1 MFLSVLCVLVVENK
15 SLPLR
20 HLVHLVSLRKQKTIL
35 ENFMKKILLLIVF
48 TTFICPSF
56 AQELDGWKLNGQIQL
71 RTEVDG
77 RDFSN
82 STHPLTFASLRTR
95 LGIDKTFDKK
105 VQLFVQFQ
113 DSRVFGEEPNTLT
126 AVDNIDLHQGYVRLM
141 KLFEWDVNVQAG
153 RFEVVYGTER
163 FFGAVGWHYVGRS
176 FDGVRFTLLPE
187 QWNLDLF
194 ALTIKESNQYIG
206 NATPVI
212 YPYPQQPTPATSIYG
227 IWKKTELS
235 KSSKFD
241 LFGYYEID
249 REDVAEKPDT
259 NKLELFTTGGTY
271 WGNYGDLSTI
281 FEGAYQFGSKSGND
295 LSAYLISLQL
305 FYKTGITKFGLGGDI
320 LSGTDPESTSGDVNV
335 FHASY
340 GTNHKFYG
348 YMDYF
353 INIPNNTYNLGL
365 NDFYASANFSPAG
378 SKFNF
383 DAAFHLFMS
392 NQSVNIITQENPE
405 GSDENMFGQELD
417 LTINYAFTENT
428 NLVWGGSLFFPGEL
442 FKTVYAPREDTG
454 YWTYLMITAG
464 L

>member
-1 MFLSVLCVLVVENK
+1 
-15 SLPLR
+15 
-20 HLVHLVSLRKQKTIL
+20 
-35 ENFMKKILLLIVF
+35 MKKIILI
-48 TTFICPSF
+48 TFAIFILSVNSF

-71 RTEVDG
+71 RTELDG

-95 LGIDKTFDKK
+95 LGVDKTFEEK

-113 DSRVFGEEPNTLT
+113 DSRVFGEEPNTL
-126 AVDNIDLHQGYVRLM
+126 APIDNIDLHQGYVKLM
-141 KLFEWDVNVQAG
+141 KPFDWDFNVQAG
-153 RFEVVYGTER
+153 RFEVAYGTER

-194 ALTIKESNQYIG
+194 ALTIKESNSYIANPNPG
-206 NATPVI
+206 I
-212 YPYPQQPTPATSIYG
+212 YPYPQEPTPATSIYG
-227 IWKKTELS
+227 FWKNTEINN
-235 KSSKFD
+235 SSKFD
-241 LFGYYEID
+241 VFGYYEID

-259 NKLELFTTGGTY
+259 NKLELFTFGGTY
-271 WGNYGDLSTI
+271 WGNYGDLSTV
-281 FEGAYQFGSKSGND
+281 FEGAYQLGSKSGND
-295 LSAYLISLQL
+295 LSAYLLSLQL

-320 LSGTDPESTSGDVNV
+320 LSGTDPESNSGDVNV

-365 NDFYASANFSPAG
+365 NDVYASANFSPDG

-383 DAAFHLFMS
+383 DAALHLFMS
-392 NQSVNIITQENPE
+392 NQSINITSPENPD

-417 LTINYAFTENT
+417 LTIKYAFTKNT
-428 NLVWGGSLFFPGEL
+428 NLVWGGSLFFPGQL
-442 FKTVYAPREDTG
+442 FKTVYDPREDTA
-454 YWTYLMITAG
+454 YWTYLMITAS

>member
-1 MFLSVLCVLVVENK
+1 
-15 SLPLR
+15 
-20 HLVHLVSLRKQKTIL
+20 
-35 ENFMKKILLLIVF
+35 MKKIILI
-48 TTFICPSF
+48 TFAIFILSVNSF

-71 RTEVDG
+71 RTELDG

-95 LGIDKTFDKK
+95 LGVDKTFEEK

-113 DSRVFGEEPNTLT
+113 DSRVFGEEPNTL
-126 AVDNIDLHQGYVRLM
+126 APIDNIDLHQGYVKLM
-141 KLFEWDVNVQAG
+141 KPFDWDFNVQAG
-153 RFEVVYGTER
+153 RFEVAYGTER

-194 ALTIKESNQYIG
+194 ALTIKESNSYIANPNPG
-206 NATPVI
+206 I
-212 YPYPQQPTPATSIYG
+212 YPYPQEPTPATSIYG
-227 IWKKTELS
+227 FWKNTEINN
-235 KSSKFD
+235 SSKFD
-241 LFGYYEID
+241 VFGYYEID

-259 NKLELFTTGGTY
+259 NKLELFTFGGTY

-281 FEGAYQFGSKSGND
+281 FEGAYQLGSKSGND
-295 LSAYLISLQL
+295 LSAYLLSLQL
-305 FYKTGITKFGLGGDI
+305 FYKTGIAKFGLGGDI
-320 LSGTDPESTSGDVNV
+320 LSGSDPESTSGDVNV

-365 NDFYASANFSPAG
+365 NDVYASANFSPDG

-383 DAAFHLFMS
+383 DAALHLFMS
-392 NQSVNIITQENPE
+392 NQSINITSPENPD

-417 LTINYAFTENT
+417 LTIKYAFTKNT
-428 NLVWGGSLFFPGEL
+428 NLVWGGSLFFPGQL
-442 FKTVYAPREDTG
+442 FKTVYDPREDAA
-454 YWTYLMITAG
+454 YWTYLMVTAS

>member
-1 MFLSVLCVLVVENK
+1 MKKLIPIILTIFILSVNT
-15 SLPLR
+15 S
-20 HLVHLVSLRKQKTIL
+20 
-35 ENFMKKILLLIVF
+35 
-48 TTFICPSF
+48 

-82 STHPLTFASLRTR
+82 DTHPLTFASLRTR
-95 LGIDKTFDKK
+95 LGVEKTFEEK

-126 AVDNIDLHQGYVRLM
+126 PIDNIDLHQGYVKLM
-141 KLFEWDVNVQAG
+141 KPFDWDVNVQAG
-153 RFEVVYGTER
+153 RFEVAYGTER

-187 QWNLDLF
+187 QWKLDLF
-194 ALTIKESNQYIG
+194 ALTIKESNSYIA
-206 NATPVI
+206 NATPGN
-212 YPYPQQPTPATSIYG
+212 YPYPQVPTPATSIYG
-227 IWKKTELS
+227 FWKNTELNQT
-235 KSSKFD
+235 SKFD
-241 LFGYYEID
+241 LFGFFEID
-249 REDVAEKPDT
+249 REDAAEKPDT
-259 NKLELFTTGGTY
+259 NKLELFTAGGTY

-295 LSAYLISLQL
+295 LSAYLLSLQL
-305 FYKTGITKFGLGGDI
+305 FYKTGITKLGLGGDI
-320 LSGTDPESTSGDVNV
+320 LSGTDPESTTSDINV

-353 INIPNNTYNLGL
+353 INIPNNTYQLGL
-365 NDFYASANFSPAG
+365 NDIYASANFSPDG

-383 DAAFHLFMS
+383 DAALHLFMS
-392 NQSVNIITQENPE
+392 NQSINIITPENPD
-405 GSDENMFGQELD
+405 GSDENIFGQELD
-417 LTINYAFTENT
+417 LTIKYAFTKNT
-428 NLVWGGSLFFPGEL
+428 NLVWGGSLFFPGQL
-442 FKTVYAPREDTG
+442 FKIVYDPREDTA
-454 YWTYLMITAG
+454 YWTYLMITAS

>member
-1 MFLSVLCVLVVENK
+1 
-15 SLPLR
+15 
-20 HLVHLVSLRKQKTIL
+20 
-35 ENFMKKILLLIVF
+35 MKRILLITIALSIYS
-48 TTFICPSF
+48 IHSF
-56 AQELDGWKLNGQIQL
+56 AQELDGWKLNGQMQL
-71 RTEVDG
+71 RTELDG

-95 LGIDKTFDKK
+95 LGVEKTFEEK
-105 VQLFVQFQ
+105 VQLFIQFQ
-113 DSRVFGEEPNTLT
+113 DSRVFGEEPNTL
-126 AVDNIDLHQGYVRLM
+126 APIDNIDLHQGYVKLM
-141 KLFEWDVNVQAG
+141 KPFDWDFNVQAG
-153 RFEVVYGTER
+153 RFEVAYGTER
-163 FFGAVGWHYVGRS
+163 FIGAVGWNYIGRS

-194 ALTIKESNQYIG
+194 ALTIKESNSYIANPNPG
-206 NATPVI
+206 I
-212 YPYPQQPTPATSIYG
+212 YPYPQEPTPATSIYG
-227 IWKKTELS
+227 FWKNTEIN

-241 LFGYYEID
+241 VFSFFEID
-249 REDVAEKPDT
+249 REDDAAKADT
-259 NKLELFTTGGTY
+259 NKLELLTVGGTY

-281 FEGAYQFGSKSGND
+281 FEGAYQLGSKSGND
-295 LSAYLISLQL
+295 LSAYLLSLQL

-365 NDFYASANFSPAG
+365 NDVYASANFSPSG

-383 DAAFHLFMS
+383 DAAMHLFMS
-392 NQSVNIITQENPE
+392 NQSVNIITPENPD

-417 LTINYAFTENT
+417 LTIKYAFTKNT
-428 NLVWGGSLFFPGEL
+428 NLIWGGSLFFPGQL
-442 FKTVYAPREDTG
+442 FKTVYDPREDTA
-454 YWTYLMITAG
+454 YWTYLMLTAT

>member
-1 MFLSVLCVLVVENK
+1 
-15 SLPLR
+15 
-20 HLVHLVSLRKQKTIL
+20 
-35 ENFMKKILLLIVF
+35 MKKIILI
-48 TTFICPSF
+48 TFAIFILSVNSF

-71 RTEVDG
+71 RTELDG
-77 RDFSN
+77 RDFST

-95 LGIDKTFDKK
+95 LGVDKTFEEK

-113 DSRVFGEEPNTLT
+113 DSRVFGEEPNTL
-126 AVDNIDLHQGYVRLM
+126 VPIDNIDLHQGYVKLM
-141 KLFEWDVNVQAG
+141 KPFDWDFNVQAG
-153 RFEVVYGTER
+153 RFEVAYGTER

-194 ALTIKESNQYIG
+194 ALTIKESNSYIANPNPG
-206 NATPVI
+206 I
-212 YPYPQQPTPATSIYG
+212 YPYPQEPTPATSIYG
-227 IWKKTELS
+227 FWKNTEINN
-235 KSSKFD
+235 SSKFD
-241 LFGYYEID
+241 IFGYYEID

-259 NKLELFTTGGTY
+259 NKLELLTVGGTY

-281 FEGAYQFGSKSGND
+281 LEGAYQLGSKSGND
-295 LSAYLISLQL
+295 LSAYLLSLQL

-320 LSGTDPESTSGDVNV
+320 LSGSDPESTSGDVNV

-365 NDFYASANFSPAG
+365 NDVYASANFSPDG

-383 DAAFHLFMS
+383 DAALHLFMS
-392 NQSVNIITQENPE
+392 NQSINIITPENPD
-405 GSDENMFGQELD
+405 GNDENMFGQELD
-417 LTINYAFTENT
+417 LTIKYAFTKNT
-428 NLVWGGSLFFPGEL
+428 NLVWGGSLFFPGQL
-442 FKTVYAPREDTG
+442 FKTVYDPREDAA
-454 YWTYLMITAG
+454 YWTYLMVTAS

>member
-1 MFLSVLCVLVVENK
+1 
-15 SLPLR
+15 
-20 HLVHLVSLRKQKTIL
+20 
-35 ENFMKKILLLIVF
+35 MKKIILI
-48 TTFICPSF
+48 TFAIFILSVNSF

-71 RTEVDG
+71 RTELDG

-95 LGIDKTFDKK
+95 LGVDKTFEEK

-113 DSRVFGEEPNTLT
+113 DSRVFGEEPNTL
-126 AVDNIDLHQGYVRLM
+126 APIDNIDLHQGYVKLM
-141 KLFEWDVNVQAG
+141 KPFDWDFNVQAG
-153 RFEVVYGTER
+153 RFEVAYGTER

-194 ALTIKESNQYIG
+194 ALTIQESNSYIANPNPG
-206 NATPVI
+206 I
-212 YPYPQQPTPATSIYG
+212 YPYPQEPTPATSIYG
-227 IWKKTELS
+227 FWKNTEINN
-235 KSSKFD
+235 SSKFD
-241 LFGYYEID
+241 VFGYYEID

-259 NKLELFTTGGTY
+259 NKLELFTFGGTY

-281 FEGAYQFGSKSGND
+281 FEGAYQLGSKSGND
-295 LSAYLISLQL
+295 LNAYLLSLQL

-320 LSGTDPESTSGDVNV
+320 LSGSDPESTSGDVNV

-353 INIPNNTYNLGL
+353 INIPNNTYQLGL
-365 NDFYASANFSPAG
+365 NDVYASANFSPDG

-383 DAAFHLFMS
+383 DAALHLFMS
-392 NQSVNIITQENPE
+392 NQSINIITPENPD
-405 GSDENMFGQELD
+405 GNDENMFGQELD
-417 LTINYAFTENT
+417 LTIKYAFTKNT
-428 NLVWGGSLFFPGEL
+428 NLVWGGSLFFPGQL
-442 FKTVYAPREDTG
+442 FKTVYDPREDAA
-454 YWTYLMITAG
+454 YWTYLMITAT